1 VQLPPVFERK
11 PAVGQNVLRRFLQ
24 ERRSF
29 GKPSA
34 QTVGD
39 FVQLRHRASMVGL
52 REDRA
57 DDRGDRLARALRHR
71 GQQVPHER
79 HPAPLSIAGT
89 PHQPHDM
96 W

>member
-1 VQLPPVFERK
+1 
-11 PAVGQNVLRRFLQ
+11 
-24 ERRSF
+24 
-29 GKPSA
+29 
-34 QTVGD
+34 
-39 FVQLRHRASMVGL
+39 MVGL